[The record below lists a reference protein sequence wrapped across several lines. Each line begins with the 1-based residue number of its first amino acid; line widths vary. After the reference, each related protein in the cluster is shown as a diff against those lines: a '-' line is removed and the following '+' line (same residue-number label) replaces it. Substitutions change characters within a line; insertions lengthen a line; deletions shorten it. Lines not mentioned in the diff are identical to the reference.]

1 MANKMAQMS
10 QIDNM
15 EQQQR
20 KQLNQMVT
28 KNIGG
33 IASGSHRRENRNK
46 MMKMQI
52 NNQQVPGCK
61 SVVGSMGSLSQF
73 MGIDP

>member
-1 MANKMAQMS
+1 
-10 QIDNM
+10 
-15 EQQQR
+15 
-20 KQLNQMVT
+20 MVT

-46 MMKMQI
+46 MMKMQVQS
-52 NNQQVPGCK
+52 NQIPGCK

-73 MGIDP
+73 MGIDPHQS

>member
-1 MANKMAQMS
+1 
-10 QIDNM
+10 
-15 EQQQR
+15 
-20 KQLNQMVT
+20 MVT

-73 MGIDP
+73 MGIDPQTAQQQELDYLQIKS

>member
-1 MANKMAQMS
+1 
-10 QIDNM
+10 
-15 EQQQR
+15 
-20 KQLNQMVT
+20 MVT

-52 NNQQVPGCK
+52 NQNVPGCK

-73 MGIDP
+73 MGIDPQNPP